1 MSMLYNK
8 IIYFLYLILFFFYLF
23 FKTIIIILKMINSF
37 INIKININYIF
48 IFLFFLKSVL
58 GTSICDNKSPFYGLY
73 LNTSST
79 NDYSNTNLSIISDCS
94 IDKYWRVKTGKEANF
109 HIHKVLEDESI
120 NRRILKFGYNTS
132 KIQKLKYSE
141 KYMIN
146 LKSDITEGSGFII
159 FGSQKKENYEFSF
172 EPNLD
177 INYITYIN
185 YYCEP
190 NNIFFKAKIDIT
202 ISDTVLEEKKV
213 FPIEVIKIC
222 KHSEALNDDS
232 IDICHAI
239 IIIIAVGI
247 IIISNLQSF
256 ESKLEATI
264 LKKFPEV
271 WIIENLSLINLLLVV
286 LLYVLYIRDIL
297 NYFLYVTTVI
307 VSIFSLVMVLE
318 ALLKNTP
325 IKKNLNNRS
334 IELDFIGSL
343 SLYLIFCIF
352 LSSVFFII
360 YEWTHNIFINDIISI
375 SISIQSIRIF
385 KFTSFK
391 YILCLCFLI
400 WCYQVLYMIFK
411 SSDLLLHYYNG
422 ILINQFDIS
431 FPILILC
438 TQFTPYSS
446 LYTEYVCLSIG
457 EVILPGIYINYLHR
471 FDKKVHL
478 HSNFYYFL
486 GLGYFIIGLFIK
498 ILLYCYASLKIPAF
512 SFFFPCLTITV
523 FYFAYQRKQ
532 LEEMLTGFKRNPYV
546 EYEVASA
553 RLESFAQSYVR
564 NSQTSSYE

>member
-1 MSMLYNK
+1 ML
-8 IIYFLYLILFFFYLF
+8 
-23 FKTIIIILKMINSF
+23 NSYK
-37 INIKININYIF
+37 NQKININI
-48 IFLFFLKSVL
+48 IFLILYFLKTVFT
-58 GTSICDNKSPFYGLY
+58 TSICDNKSPIYGLY
-73 LNTSST
+73 LNTSFT
-79 NDYSNTNLSIISDCS
+79 QDYSNTNLSIISDCS
-94 IDKYWRVKTGKEANF
+94 IDKYWRVKTGKETNF

-120 NRRILKFGYNTS
+120 NRRILKFGYNAS
-132 KIQKLKYSE
+132 KLSKLKFSE
-141 KYMIN
+141 KYIIN
-146 LKSDITEGSGFII
+146 LKYNILEGNGFIS
-159 FGSQKKENYEFSF
+159 FGSQTYQNAKEKKDYELIF
-172 EPNLD
+172 EPELD
-177 INYITYIN
+177 INYITYIT

-190 NNIFFKAKIDIT
+190 ENIFFKANIDIT
-202 ISDTVLEEKKV
+202 ILDTDSKEKKV

-222 KHSEALNDDS
+222 KHSEELNDDS

-247 IIISNLQSF
+247 IIFSNWKSF

-271 WIIENLSLINLLLVV
+271 WIIENLSMINLLLVI
-286 LLYVLYIRDIL
+286 LLYILYIQNIL
-297 NYFLYVTTVI
+297 NYFLYVTTII
-307 VSIFSLVMVLE
+307 VSIISLVMVLE

-334 IELDFIGSL
+334 IELEFVGSL
-343 SLYLIFCIF
+343 SMYLIFCII
-352 LSSVFFII
+352 LSSVFFLI
-360 YEWTHNIFINDIISI
+360 YEWTHNILINDIISI

-457 EVILPGIYINYLHR
+457 EVILPGIYINYLYR
-471 FDKKVHL
+471 FDKKVKL
-478 HSNFYYFL
+478 HGNFYYYT
-486 GLGYFIIGLFIK
+486 GLSIFIIGLFIK

-512 SFFFPCLTITV
+512 SFIFPCLTIII
-523 FYFAYQRKQ
+523 FYFAYQRKH
-532 LEEMLTGFKRNPYV
+532 LEEMLNGFQRNPFV
-546 EYEVASA
+546 EYEIGSTK
-553 RLESFAQSYVR
+553 LESFAQSYYR
-564 NSQTSSYE
+564 NSQISSFDEQGKY

>member
-1 MSMLYNK
+1 ML
-8 IIYFLYLILFFFYLF
+8 
-23 FKTIIIILKMINSF
+23 NSYK
-37 INIKININYIF
+37 NQKININI
-48 IFLFFLKSVL
+48 IFLILYFLKTVFT
-58 GTSICDNKSPFYGLY
+58 TSICDNKSPIYGLY
-73 LNTSST
+73 LNTSFT
-79 NDYSNTNLSIISDCS
+79 QDYSNTNLSIISGCS
-94 IDKYWRVKTGKEANF
+94 IDKYWRVKTGKETNF

-120 NRRILKFGYNTS
+120 NRRILKFGYNAS
-132 KIQKLKYSE
+132 KLSKLKFSE
-141 KYMIN
+141 KYIIN
-146 LKSDITEGSGFII
+146 LKYNILEGNGFIS
-159 FGSQKKENYEFSF
+159 FGSQTYQNAKEKKDYELIF
-172 EPNLD
+172 EPELD
-177 INYITYIN
+177 INYITYIT

-190 NNIFFKAKIDIT
+190 ENIFFKANIDIS
-202 ISDTVLEEKKV
+202 ILDTDSKEKKV

-222 KHSEALNDDS
+222 KHSEELNDDS

-247 IIISNLQSF
+247 IIFSNWKSF

-271 WIIENLSLINLLLVV
+271 WIIENLSMINLLLVI
-286 LLYVLYIRDIL
+286 LLYILYIQNIL
-297 NYFLYVTTVI
+297 NYFLYVTTII
-307 VSIFSLVMVLE
+307 VSIISLVMVLE

-334 IELDFIGSL
+334 IELEFVGSL
-343 SLYLIFCIF
+343 SMYLIFCII
-352 LSSVFFII
+352 LSSVFFLI
-360 YEWTHNIFINDIISI
+360 YEWTHNILINDIISI

-457 EVILPGIYINYLHR
+457 EVILPGIYINYLYR
-471 FDKKVHL
+471 FDKKVKL
-478 HSNFYYFL
+478 HGNFYYYT
-486 GLGYFIIGLFIK
+486 GLSIFIIGLFIK

-512 SFFFPCLTITV
+512 SFIFPCLTIII
-523 FYFAYQRKQ
+523 FYFAYQRKH
-532 LEEMLTGFKRNPYV
+532 LEEMLNGFQRNPFV
-546 EYEVASA
+546 EYEIGSTK
-553 RLESFAQSYVR
+553 LESFAQSYYR
-564 NSQTSSYE
+564 NSQISSFDEQGKY

>member
-1 MSMLYNK
+1 ML
-8 IIYFLYLILFFFYLF
+8 
-23 FKTIIIILKMINSF
+23 NSYK
-37 INIKININYIF
+37 NQKININI
-48 IFLFFLKSVL
+48 IFLILYFLKTVFT
-58 GTSICDNKSPFYGLY
+58 TSICDNKSPIYGLY
-73 LNTSST
+73 LNTSFT
-79 NDYSNTNLSIISDCS
+79 QDYSNTNLSIISDCS
-94 IDKYWRVKTGKEANF
+94 IDKYWRVKTGKETNF

-120 NRRILKFGYNTS
+120 NRRILKFGYNAS
-132 KIQKLKYSE
+132 KLSKLKFSE
-141 KYMIN
+141 KYIIN
-146 LKSDITEGSGFII
+146 LKYNILEGNGFIS
-159 FGSQKKENYEFSF
+159 FGSQTYQNAKEKKNYEFIF
-172 EPNLD
+172 EPELD
-177 INYITYIN
+177 INYITYIT

-190 NNIFFKAKIDIT
+190 ENIFFKANIDIT
-202 ISDTVLEEKKV
+202 ILDTDSKEKKV

-222 KHSEALNDDS
+222 KHSEELNDDS

-247 IIISNLQSF
+247 IIFSNWKSF
-256 ESKLEATI
+256 ESKLEVTI

-271 WIIENLSLINLLLVV
+271 WIIENLSMINLLLVI
-286 LLYVLYIRDIL
+286 LLYILYIQNIL
-297 NYFLYVTTVI
+297 NYFLYVTTII
-307 VSIFSLVMVLE
+307 VSIISLVMVLE

-334 IELDFIGSL
+334 IELEFVGSL
-343 SLYLIFCIF
+343 SMYLIFCII
-352 LSSVFFII
+352 LSSVFFLI
-360 YEWTHNIFINDIISI
+360 YEWTHNILINDIISI

-457 EVILPGIYINYLHR
+457 EVILPGIYINYLYR
-471 FDKKVHL
+471 FDKKVKL
-478 HSNFYYFL
+478 HGNFYYNT
-486 GLGYFIIGLFIK
+486 GLCIFIIGLFIK

-512 SFFFPCLTITV
+512 SFIFPCLTIII
-523 FYFAYQRKQ
+523 FYFAYQRKH
-532 LEEMLTGFKRNPYV
+532 LEEMLNGFQRNPFV
-546 EYEVASA
+546 EYEIGSTK
-553 RLESFAQSYVR
+553 LESFAQSYYR
-564 NSQTSSYE
+564 NSQISSFDEQGKY

>member
-1 MSMLYNK
+1 M
-8 IIYFLYLILFFFYLF
+8 
-23 FKTIIIILKMINSF
+23 
-37 INIKININYIF
+37 
-48 IFLFFLKSVL
+48 
-58 GTSICDNKSPFYGLY
+58 
-73 LNTSST
+73 
-79 NDYSNTNLSIISDCS
+79 
-94 IDKYWRVKTGKEANF
+94 KTGKETNF

-120 NRRILKFGYNTS
+120 NRRILKFGYNAS
-132 KIQKLKYSE
+132 KLSKLKFSE
-141 KYMIN
+141 KYIIN
-146 LKSDITEGSGFII
+146 LKYNILEGNGFIS
-159 FGSQKKENYEFSF
+159 FGSQTYQNAKEKKDYEFIF
-172 EPNLD
+172 EPELD
-177 INYITYIN
+177 INYITYIT

-190 NNIFFKAKIDIT
+190 ENIFFKANIDIT
-202 ISDTVLEEKKV
+202 ILDTDSKEKKV

-222 KHSEALNDDS
+222 KHSEELNDDS

-247 IIISNLQSF
+247 IIFSNWKSF

-271 WIIENLSLINLLLVV
+271 WIIENLSMINLLLVI
-286 LLYVLYIRDIL
+286 LLYILYIQNIL
-297 NYFLYVTTVI
+297 NYFLYVTTII
-307 VSIFSLVMVLE
+307 VSIISLVMVLE

-334 IELDFIGSL
+334 IELEFGGSL
-343 SLYLIFCIF
+343 SMYLIFCII
-352 LSSVFFII
+352 LSSVFFLI
-360 YEWTHNIFINDIISI
+360 YEWTHNILINDIISI

-457 EVILPGIYINYLHR
+457 EVILPGIYINYLYR
-471 FDKKVHL
+471 FDKKVKL
-478 HSNFYYFL
+478 HGNFYYYT
-486 GLGYFIIGLFIK
+486 GLSIFIIGLFIK

-512 SFFFPCLTITV
+512 SFIFPCLTIII

-532 LEEMLTGFKRNPYV
+532 LEEMLNGFQRNPFV
-546 EYEVASA
+546 EYEIGSTK
-553 RLESFAQSYVR
+553 LESFAQSYYR
-564 NSQTSSYE
+564 NSQISSFDEQGKF

>member
-1 MSMLYNK
+1 ML
-8 IIYFLYLILFFFYLF
+8 
-23 FKTIIIILKMINSF
+23 NSYK
-37 INIKININYIF
+37 NQKININI
-48 IFLFFLKSVL
+48 IFLILYFLKTVFT
-58 GTSICDNKSPFYGLY
+58 TSICDNKSPIYGLY
-73 LNTSST
+73 LNTSFT
-79 NDYSNTNLSIISDCS
+79 QDYSNTNLSIISGCS
-94 IDKYWRVKTGKEANF
+94 IDKYWRVKTGKETNF

-120 NRRILKFGYNTS
+120 NRRILKFGYNAS
-132 KIQKLKYSE
+132 KLSKLKFSE
-141 KYMIN
+141 KYIIN
-146 LKSDITEGSGFII
+146 LKYNILEGNGFIS
-159 FGSQKKENYEFSF
+159 FGSQTYQNAKEKKDYEFIF
-172 EPNLD
+172 EPELD
-177 INYITYIN
+177 INYITYIT

-190 NNIFFKAKIDIT
+190 ENIFFKANIDIT
-202 ISDTVLEEKKV
+202 ILDTDSKEKKV

-222 KHSEALNDDS
+222 KHSEELNDDS

-247 IIISNLQSF
+247 IIFSNWKSF
-256 ESKLEATI
+256 ESKLESTI

-271 WIIENLSLINLLLVV
+271 WIIENLSMINLLLVI
-286 LLYVLYIRDIL
+286 LLYILYIQNIL
-297 NYFLYVTTVI
+297 NYFLYVTTII
-307 VSIFSLVMVLE
+307 VSIISLVMVLE

-334 IELDFIGSL
+334 IELEFVGSL
-343 SLYLIFCIF
+343 SMYLIFCII
-352 LSSVFFII
+352 LSSVFFLI
-360 YEWTHNIFINDIISI
+360 YEWTHNILINDIISI

-457 EVILPGIYINYLHR
+457 EVILPGIYINYLYR
-471 FDKKVHL
+471 FDKKVKL
-478 HSNFYYFL
+478 HGNFYYYT
-486 GLGYFIIGLFIK
+486 GLSIFIIGLFIK

-512 SFFFPCLTITV
+512 SFIFPCLTIIIL
-523 FYFAYQRKQ
+523 YFAYQRKQ
-532 LEEMLTGFKRNPYV
+532 LEEMLNGFQRNPFV
-546 EYEVASA
+546 EYEIGSTK
-553 RLESFAQSYVR
+553 LESFAQSYYR
-564 NSQTSSYE
+564 NSQISSFDEQGKY

>member
-1 MSMLYNK
+1 ML
-8 IIYFLYLILFFFYLF
+8 
-23 FKTIIIILKMINSF
+23 NSYK
-37 INIKININYIF
+37 NQKININI
-48 IFLFFLKSVL
+48 IFLILYFLKTVL
-58 GTSICDNKSPFYGLY
+58 TTSICDNKSPIYGLY
-73 LNTSST
+73 LNTSFT
-79 NDYSNTNLSIISDCS
+79 QDYSNTNLSIISGCS
-94 IDKYWRVKTGKEANF
+94 IDKYWRVKTGKETNF

-120 NRRILKFGYNTS
+120 NRRILKFGYNAS
-132 KIQKLKYSE
+132 KLSKLKFSE
-141 KYMIN
+141 KYIIN
-146 LKSDITEGSGFII
+146 LKYNILEGNGFIS
-159 FGSQKKENYEFSF
+159 FGSQTYQNAKEKKDYELIF
-172 EPNLD
+172 EPELD
-177 INYITYIN
+177 INYITYIT

-190 NNIFFKAKIDIT
+190 ENIFFKANIDIT
-202 ISDTVLEEKKV
+202 ILDTDSKEKKV

-222 KHSEALNDDS
+222 KHSEELNDDS

-247 IIISNLQSF
+247 IIFSNWKSF

-271 WIIENLSLINLLLVV
+271 WIIENLSMINLLLVI
-286 LLYVLYIRDIL
+286 LLYILYIQNIL
-297 NYFLYVTTVI
+297 NYFLYVTTII
-307 VSIFSLVMVLE
+307 VSIISLVMVLE

-334 IELDFIGSL
+334 IELEFVGSL
-343 SLYLIFCIF
+343 SMYLIFCII
-352 LSSVFFII
+352 LSSVFFLI
-360 YEWTHNIFINDIISI
+360 YEWTHNILINDIISI

-457 EVILPGIYINYLHR
+457 EVILPGIYINYLYR
-471 FDKKVHL
+471 FDKKVKL
-478 HSNFYYFL
+478 HGNFYYYT
-486 GLGYFIIGLFIK
+486 GLSIFIIGLFIK

-512 SFFFPCLTITV
+512 SFIFPCLTIII
-523 FYFAYQRKQ
+523 FYFAYQRKH
-532 LEEMLTGFKRNPYV
+532 LEEMLNGFQRNPFV
-546 EYEVASA
+546 EYEIGSTK
-553 RLESFAQSYVR
+553 LESFAQSYYR
-564 NSQTSSYE
+564 NSQISSFDEQGKY

>member
-1 MSMLYNK
+1 ML
-8 IIYFLYLILFFFYLF
+8 
-23 FKTIIIILKMINSF
+23 NSYK
-37 INIKININYIF
+37 NQKININI
-48 IFLFFLKSVL
+48 IFLILYFLKTVFT
-58 GTSICDNKSPFYGLY
+58 TSICDNKSPIYGLY
-73 LNTSST
+73 LNTSFT
-79 NDYSNTNLSIISDCS
+79 QDYSNTNLSIISGCS
-94 IDKYWRVKTGKEANF
+94 IDKYWRVKTGKETNF

-120 NRRILKFGYNTS
+120 NRRILKFGYNAS
-132 KIQKLKYSE
+132 KLSKLKFSE
-141 KYMIN
+141 KYIIN
-146 LKSDITEGSGFII
+146 LKYNILEGNGFIS
-159 FGSQKKENYEFSF
+159 FGSQTYQNAKEKKDYELIF
-172 EPNLD
+172 EPELD
-177 INYITYIN
+177 INYITYIT

-190 NNIFFKAKIDIT
+190 ENIFFKANIDIT
-202 ISDTVLEEKKV
+202 ILDTDSKEKKV

-222 KHSEALNDDS
+222 KHSEELNDDS

-247 IIISNLQSF
+247 IIFSNWKSF

-271 WIIENLSLINLLLVV
+271 WIIENLSMINLLLVI
-286 LLYVLYIRDIL
+286 LLYILYIQNIL
-297 NYFLYVTTVI
+297 NYFLYVTTII
-307 VSIFSLVMVLE
+307 VSIISLVMVLE

-334 IELDFIGSL
+334 IELEFVGSL
-343 SLYLIFCIF
+343 SMYLIFCII
-352 LSSVFFII
+352 LSSVFFLI
-360 YEWTHNIFINDIISI
+360 YEWTHNILINDIISI

-457 EVILPGIYINYLHR
+457 EVILPGIYINYLYR
-471 FDKKVHL
+471 FDKKVKL
-478 HSNFYYFL
+478 HGNFYYYT
-486 GLGYFIIGLFIK
+486 GLSIFIIGLFIK

-512 SFFFPCLTITV
+512 SFIFPCLTIII
-523 FYFAYQRKQ
+523 FYFAYQRKH
-532 LEEMLTGFKRNPYV
+532 LEEMLNGFQRNPFV
-546 EYEVASA
+546 EYEIGSTK
-553 RLESFAQSYVR
+553 LESFAQSYYR
-564 NSQTSSYE
+564 NSQISSFDEQGKY

>member
-1 MSMLYNK
+1 ML
-8 IIYFLYLILFFFYLF
+8 
-23 FKTIIIILKMINSF
+23 NSYK
-37 INIKININYIF
+37 NQKININI
-48 IFLFFLKSVL
+48 IFLILYFLKTVL
-58 GTSICDNKSPFYGLY
+58 TTSICDNKSPIYGLY
-73 LNTSST
+73 LNTSFT
-79 NDYSNTNLSIISDCS
+79 QDYSNTNLSIISGCS
-94 IDKYWRVKTGKEANF
+94 IDKYWRVKTGKETNF

-120 NRRILKFGYNTS
+120 NRRILKFGYNAS
-132 KIQKLKYSE
+132 KLSKLKFSE
-141 KYMIN
+141 KYIIN
-146 LKSDITEGSGFII
+146 LKYNILEGNGFIS
-159 FGSQKKENYEFSF
+159 FGSQTYQNAKEKKDYEFIF
-172 EPNLD
+172 EPELD
-177 INYITYIN
+177 INYITYIT

-190 NNIFFKAKIDIT
+190 ENIFFKANIDIT
-202 ISDTVLEEKKV
+202 ILDTDSKEKKV

-222 KHSEALNDDS
+222 KHSEELNDDS

-247 IIISNLQSF
+247 IIFSNWKSF

-271 WIIENLSLINLLLVV
+271 WIIENLSMINLLLVI
-286 LLYVLYIRDIL
+286 LLYILYIQNIL
-297 NYFLYVTTVI
+297 NYFLYVTTII
-307 VSIFSLVMVLE
+307 VSIISLVMVLE

-334 IELDFIGSL
+334 IELEFVGSL
-343 SLYLIFCIF
+343 SMYLIFCII
-352 LSSVFFII
+352 LSSVFFLI
-360 YEWTHNIFINDIISI
+360 YEWTHNILINDIISI

-457 EVILPGIYINYLHR
+457 EVILPGIYINYLYR
-471 FDKKVHL
+471 FDKKVKL
-478 HSNFYYFL
+478 HGNFYYYT
-486 GLGYFIIGLFIK
+486 GLSIFIIGLFIK

-512 SFFFPCLTITV
+512 SFIFPCLTIIIL
-523 FYFAYQRKQ
+523 YFAYQRKQ
-532 LEEMLTGFKRNPYV
+532 LEEMLNGFQRNPFV
-546 EYEVASA
+546 EYEIGSTK
-553 RLESFAQSYVR
+553 LESFAQSYYR
-564 NSQTSSYE
+564 NSQISSFDEQGKY

>member
-1 MSMLYNK
+1 ML
-8 IIYFLYLILFFFYLF
+8 
-23 FKTIIIILKMINSF
+23 NSYK
-37 INIKININYIF
+37 NQKININI
-48 IFLFFLKSVL
+48 IFLILYFLKTVFT
-58 GTSICDNKSPFYGLY
+58 TSICDNKSPIYGLY
-73 LNTSST
+73 LNTSFT
-79 NDYSNTNLSIISDCS
+79 QDYSNTNLSIISGCS
-94 IDKYWRVKTGKEANF
+94 IDKYWRVKTGKETNF

-120 NRRILKFGYNTS
+120 NRRILKFGYNAS
-132 KIQKLKYSE
+132 KLSKLKFSE
-141 KYMIN
+141 KYIIN
-146 LKSDITEGSGFII
+146 LKYNILEGNGFIS
-159 FGSQKKENYEFSF
+159 FGSQTYQDAKEKKDYELIF
-172 EPNLD
+172 EPELD
-177 INYITYIN
+177 INYITYIT

-190 NNIFFKAKIDIT
+190 ENIFFKANIDIT
-202 ISDTVLEEKKV
+202 ILDTDSKEKKV

-222 KHSEALNDDS
+222 KHSEELNDDS

-247 IIISNLQSF
+247 IIFSNWKSF

-271 WIIENLSLINLLLVV
+271 WIIENLSMINLLLVI
-286 LLYVLYIRDIL
+286 LLYILYIQNIL
-297 NYFLYVTTVI
+297 NYFLYVTTII
-307 VSIFSLVMVLE
+307 VSIISLVMVLE

-334 IELDFIGSL
+334 IELEFVGSL
-343 SLYLIFCIF
+343 SMYLIFCII
-352 LSSVFFII
+352 LSSVFFLI
-360 YEWTHNIFINDIISI
+360 YEWTHNILINDIISI

-457 EVILPGIYINYLHR
+457 EVILPGIYINYLYR
-471 FDKKVHL
+471 FDKKVKL
-478 HSNFYYFL
+478 HGNLYYYT
-486 GLGYFIIGLFIK
+486 GLSIFIIGLFIK

-512 SFFFPCLTITV
+512 SFIFPCLTIII
-523 FYFAYQRKQ
+523 FYFAYQRKH
-532 LEEMLTGFKRNPYV
+532 LEEMLNGFQRNPFV
-546 EYEVASA
+546 EYEIGSTK
-553 RLESFAQSYVR
+553 LESFAQSYYR
-564 NSQTSSYE
+564 NSQISSFDEQGKY

>member
-1 MSMLYNK
+1 ML
-8 IIYFLYLILFFFYLF
+8 
-23 FKTIIIILKMINSF
+23 NSYK
-37 INIKININYIF
+37 NQKININI
-48 IFLFFLKSVL
+48 IFLILYFLKTVFT
-58 GTSICDNKSPFYGLY
+58 TSICDNKSPIYGLY
-73 LNTSST
+73 LNTSFT
-79 NDYSNTNLSIISDCS
+79 QDYSNTNLSIISGCS
-94 IDKYWRVKTGKEANF
+94 IDKYWRVKTGKETNF

-120 NRRILKFGYNTS
+120 NRRILKFGYNAS
-132 KIQKLKYSE
+132 KLSKLKFSE
-141 KYMIN
+141 KYIIN
-146 LKSDITEGSGFII
+146 LKYNILEGNGFIS
-159 FGSQKKENYEFSF
+159 FGSQTYQNAKEKKDYEFIF
-172 EPNLD
+172 EPELD
-177 INYITYIN
+177 INYITYIT

-190 NNIFFKAKIDIT
+190 ENIFFKANIDIT
-202 ISDTVLEEKKV
+202 ILDTDSKEKKV

-222 KHSEALNDDS
+222 KHSEELNDDS

-247 IIISNLQSF
+247 IIFSNWKSF

-271 WIIENLSLINLLLVV
+271 WIIENLSMINLLLVI
-286 LLYVLYIRDIL
+286 LLYILYIQNIL
-297 NYFLYVTTVI
+297 NYFLYVTTII
-307 VSIFSLVMVLE
+307 VSIISLVMVLE

-334 IELDFIGSL
+334 IELEFVGSL
-343 SLYLIFCIF
+343 SMYLIFCII
-352 LSSVFFII
+352 LSSVFFLI
-360 YEWTHNIFINDIISI
+360 YEWTHNILINDIISI

-457 EVILPGIYINYLHR
+457 EVILPGIYINYLYR
-471 FDKKVHL
+471 FDKKVKL
-478 HSNFYYFL
+478 HGNFYYYT
-486 GLGYFIIGLFIK
+486 GLSIFIIGLFIK

-512 SFFFPCLTITV
+512 SFIFPCLTIII

-532 LEEMLTGFKRNPYV
+532 LEEMLNGFQRNPFV
-546 EYEVASA
+546 EYEIGSTK
-553 RLESFAQSYVR
+553 LESFAQSYYR
-564 NSQTSSYE
+564 NSQISSFDEQGKY

>member
-1 MSMLYNK
+1 ML
-8 IIYFLYLILFFFYLF
+8 
-23 FKTIIIILKMINSF
+23 NSYK
-37 INIKININYIF
+37 NQKININI
-48 IFLFFLKSVL
+48 IFLILYFLKTVFS
-58 GTSICDNKSPFYGLY
+58 TSICDNKSPIYGLY
-73 LNTSST
+73 LNTSFT
-79 NDYSNTNLSIISDCS
+79 QDYSNTNLSIISDCS
-94 IDKYWRVKTGKEANF
+94 IDKYWRVKTGKETNF

-120 NRRILKFGYNTS
+120 NRRILKFGYNAS
-132 KIQKLKYSE
+132 KLSKLKFSE
-141 KYMIN
+141 KYIIN
-146 LKSDITEGSGFII
+146 LKYNILEGNGFIS
-159 FGSQKKENYEFSF
+159 FGSQTYQNAKEKKDYEFIF
-172 EPNLD
+172 EPELD
-177 INYITYIN
+177 INYITYIT

-190 NNIFFKAKIDIT
+190 ENIFFKANIDIT
-202 ISDTVLEEKKV
+202 ILDTDSKEKKV

-222 KHSEALNDDS
+222 KHSEELNDDS

-247 IIISNLQSF
+247 IIFSNWKSF

-271 WIIENLSLINLLLVV
+271 WIIENLSMINLLLVI
-286 LLYVLYIRDIL
+286 LLYILYIQNIL
-297 NYFLYVTTVI
+297 NYFLYVTTII
-307 VSIFSLVMVLE
+307 VSIISLVMVLE

-334 IELDFIGSL
+334 IELEFVGSL
-343 SLYLIFCIF
+343 SMYLIFCII
-352 LSSVFFII
+352 LSSVFFLI
-360 YEWTHNIFINDIISI
+360 YEWTHNILINDIISI

-457 EVILPGIYINYLHR
+457 EVILPGIYINYLYR
-471 FDKKVHL
+471 FDKKVKL
-478 HSNFYYFL
+478 HGNFYYYT
-486 GLGYFIIGLFIK
+486 GLSIFIIGLFIK

-512 SFFFPCLTITV
+512 SFIFPCLTIII
-523 FYFAYQRKQ
+523 FYFAYQRKH
-532 LEEMLTGFKRNPYV
+532 LEEMLNGFQRNPFV
-546 EYEVASA
+546 EYEIGSTK
-553 RLESFAQSYVR
+553 LESFAQSYYR
-564 NSQTSSYE
+564 NSQISSFDEQGKY

>member
-1 MSMLYNK
+1 MLN
-8 IIYFLYLILFFFYLF
+8 LYIP
-23 FKTIIIILKMINSF
+23 T
-37 INIKININYIF
+37 KININI
-48 IFLFFLKSVL
+48 IFLFLFFIKTVL
-58 GTSICDNKSPFYGLY
+58 ASSLCDSKSPFYGLY
-73 LNTSST
+73 LNTSYNT
-79 NDYSNTNLSIISDCS
+79 HHSNTNLSIISECN
-94 IDKYWRVKTGKEANF
+94 INKYWKVKTGKETNF
-109 HIHKVLEDESI
+109 HVHKVLEDESI
-120 NRRILKFGYNTS
+120 QRRALKFGFNLS
-132 KIQKLKYSE
+132 KISKLKIAKNY
-141 KYMIN
+141 KIN
-146 LKSDITEGSGFII
+146 LKNEIIEGNGYIT
-159 FGSQKKENYEFSF
+159 FGGQKIKNAKKNKNESYEF
-172 EPNLD
+172 NLNPKLD
-177 INYITYIN
+177 LNYITYIN
-185 YYCEP
+185 YYCEH

-202 ISDTVLEEKKV
+202 IKDEESEEKKII

-247 IIISNLQSF
+247 IIFSNWPSF

-271 WIIENLSLINLLLVV
+271 WIIENLSLIDLLLVI
-286 LLYVLYIRDIL
+286 LLYVLYIREIL

-307 VSIFSLVMVLE
+307 VSIISLVMVLE

-334 IELDFIGSL
+334 IELEFIGSL
-343 SLYLIFCIF
+343 SMYLIFCFI
-352 LSSVFFII
+352 LSSIIFII
-360 YEWTHNIFINDIISI
+360 YECTHNIFINDIISI

-457 EVILPGIYINYLHR
+457 EVILPGIYINYLYR

-478 HSNFYYFL
+478 YVNNFYYFL
-486 GLGYFIIGLFIK
+486 GLGYFILGLFIK

-512 SFFFPCLTITV
+512 SFIFPCLTITV

-532 LEEMLTGFKRNPYV
+532 LEEMLMGFQRNPFR
-546 EYEVASA
+546 EFEIGST
-553 RLESFAQSYVR
+553 RLQSFAQSYYR
-564 NSQTSSYE
+564 NSQYSSYEEQGKY

>member
-1 MSMLYNK
+1 ML
-8 IIYFLYLILFFFYLF
+8 
-23 FKTIIIILKMINSF
+23 NSYK
-37 INIKININYIF
+37 NQKININI
-48 IFLFFLKSVL
+48 IFLILYFLKTVL
-58 GTSICDNKSPFYGLY
+58 TTSICDNKSPIYGLY
-73 LNTSST
+73 LNTSFT
-79 NDYSNTNLSIISDCS
+79 QDYSNTNLSIISGCS
-94 IDKYWRVKTGKEANF
+94 IDKYWRVKTGKETNF

-120 NRRILKFGYNTS
+120 NRRILKFGYNAS
-132 KIQKLKYSE
+132 KLSKLKFSE
-141 KYMIN
+141 KYIIN
-146 LKSDITEGSGFII
+146 LKYNILEGNGFIS
-159 FGSQKKENYEFSF
+159 FGSQTYQDAKEKKDYEFIF
-172 EPNLD
+172 EPELD
-177 INYITYIN
+177 INYITYIT

-190 NNIFFKAKIDIT
+190 ENIFFKANIDIS
-202 ISDTVLEEKKV
+202 ILDTDSKEKKV

-222 KHSEALNDDS
+222 KHSEELNDDS

-247 IIISNLQSF
+247 IIFSNWKSF

-271 WIIENLSLINLLLVV
+271 WIIENLSMINLLLVI
-286 LLYVLYIRDIL
+286 LLYILYIQNIL
-297 NYFLYVTTVI
+297 NYFLYVTTII
-307 VSIFSLVMVLE
+307 VSIISLVMVLE

-334 IELDFIGSL
+334 IELEFVGSL
-343 SLYLIFCIF
+343 SMYLIFCII
-352 LSSVFFII
+352 LSSVFFLI
-360 YEWTHNIFINDIISI
+360 YEWTHNILINDIISI

-457 EVILPGIYINYLHR
+457 EVILPGIYINYLYR
-471 FDKKVHL
+471 FDKKVKL
-478 HSNFYYFL
+478 HGNFYYYT
-486 GLGYFIIGLFIK
+486 GLSIFIIGLFIK

-512 SFFFPCLTITV
+512 SFIFPCLTIII
-523 FYFAYQRKQ
+523 FYFAYQRKH
-532 LEEMLTGFKRNPYV
+532 LEEMLNGFQRNPFV
-546 EYEVASA
+546 EYEIGSTK
-553 RLESFAQSYVR
+553 LESFAQSYYR
-564 NSQTSSYE
+564 NSQISSFDEQGKY

>member
-1 MSMLYNK
+1 ML
-8 IIYFLYLILFFFYLF
+8 
-23 FKTIIIILKMINSF
+23 NSYK
-37 INIKININYIF
+37 NQKININI
-48 IFLFFLKSVL
+48 IFLILYFLKTVFT
-58 GTSICDNKSPFYGLY
+58 TSICDNKSPIYGLY
-73 LNTSST
+73 LNTSFT
-79 NDYSNTNLSIISDCS
+79 QDYSNTNLSIISDCS
-94 IDKYWRVKTGKEANF
+94 IDKYWRVKTGKETNF

-120 NRRILKFGYNTS
+120 NRRILKFGYNAS
-132 KIQKLKYSE
+132 KLSKLKFSE
-141 KYMIN
+141 KYIIN
-146 LKSDITEGSGFII
+146 LKYNILEGNGFIS
-159 FGSQKKENYEFSF
+159 FGSQTYQDAKEKKDYEFIF
-172 EPNLD
+172 EPELD
-177 INYITYIN
+177 INYITYIT

-190 NNIFFKAKIDIT
+190 ENIFFKANIDIT
-202 ISDTVLEEKKV
+202 ILDTDSKEKKV

-222 KHSEALNDDS
+222 KHSEELNDDS

-247 IIISNLQSF
+247 IIFSNWKSF

-271 WIIENLSLINLLLVV
+271 WIIENLSMINLLLVI
-286 LLYVLYIRDIL
+286 LLYILYIQNIL
-297 NYFLYVTTVI
+297 NYFLYVTTII
-307 VSIFSLVMVLE
+307 VSIISLVMVLE

-334 IELDFIGSL
+334 IELEFVGSL
-343 SLYLIFCIF
+343 SMYLIFCII
-352 LSSVFFII
+352 LSSVFFLI
-360 YEWTHNIFINDIISI
+360 YEWTHNILINDIISI

-457 EVILPGIYINYLHR
+457 EVILPGIYINYLYR
-471 FDKKVHL
+471 FDKKVKL
-478 HSNFYYFL
+478 HGNFYYYT
-486 GLGYFIIGLFIK
+486 GLCIFIIGLFIK

-512 SFFFPCLTITV
+512 SFIFPCLTIII
-523 FYFAYQRKQ
+523 FYFAYQRKH
-532 LEEMLTGFKRNPYV
+532 LEEMLNGFQRNPFV
-546 EYEVASA
+546 EYEIGSTK
-553 RLESFAQSYVR
+553 LESFAQSYYR
-564 NSQTSSYE
+564 NSQISSFDEQGKY

>member
-1 MSMLYNK
+1 MLNSYKNK
-8 IIYFLYLILFFFYLF
+8 
-23 FKTIIIILKMINSF
+23 
-37 INIKININYIF
+37 KININI
-48 IFLFFLKSVL
+48 IFLILYILKTVL
-58 GTSICDNKSPFYGLY
+58 STSICDNKSPIYGLY
-73 LNTSST
+73 LNTSFLQ
-79 NDYSNTNLSIISDCS
+79 DYSNTNLSIISSCS
-94 IDKYWRVKTGKEANF
+94 IDKYWRVKTGKETNF

-120 NRRILKFGYNTS
+120 NRRILKFGYNAS
-132 KIQKLKYSE
+132 KLSKLKFSE
-141 KYMIN
+141 KYIIN
-146 LKSDITEGSGFII
+146 LKYNILEGNGFIS
-159 FGSQKKENYEFSF
+159 FGSQTYQNAKEKKDYEFIF
-172 EPNLD
+172 EPELD
-177 INYITYIN
+177 INYITYIT

-190 NNIFFKAKIDIT
+190 ENIFFKANIDIT
-202 ISDTVLEEKKV
+202 ILDTDSKEKKV

-222 KHSEALNDDS
+222 KHSEELNDDS

-247 IIISNLQSF
+247 IIFSNWKSF

-271 WIIENLSLINLLLVV
+271 WIIENLSMINLLLVI
-286 LLYVLYIRDIL
+286 LLYILYIQNIL
-297 NYFLYVTTVI
+297 NYFLYVTTII
-307 VSIFSLVMVLE
+307 VSIISLVMVLE

-334 IELDFIGSL
+334 IELEFIGSL
-343 SLYLIFCIF
+343 SMYLIFCII
-352 LSSVFFII
+352 LSSFFFII
-360 YEWTHNIFINDIISI
+360 YEWTHNILINDIISI

-457 EVILPGIYINYLHR
+457 EVILPGIYINYLYR
-471 FDKKVHL
+471 FDKKVKLHGHL
-478 HSNFYYFL
+478 YYYT
-486 GLGYFIIGLFIK
+486 GLGIFIIGLFIK

-512 SFFFPCLTITV
+512 SFIFPCLTIII

-532 LEEMLTGFKRNPYV
+532 LEEMLNGFQRNPFV
-546 EYEVASA
+546 EYEIGSTK
-553 RLESFAQSYVR
+553 LESFAQSYYR
-564 NSQTSSYE
+564 NSQISSFDEQGKY

>member
-1 MSMLYNK
+1 ML
-8 IIYFLYLILFFFYLF
+8 
-23 FKTIIIILKMINSF
+23 NSYK
-37 INIKININYIF
+37 NQKININI
-48 IFLFFLKSVL
+48 IFLILYFLKTVFT
-58 GTSICDNKSPFYGLY
+58 TSICDNKSPIYGLY
-73 LNTSST
+73 LNTSFT
-79 NDYSNTNLSIISDCS
+79 QDYSNTNLSIISGCS
-94 IDKYWRVKTGKEANF
+94 IDKYWRVKTGKETNF

-120 NRRILKFGYNTS
+120 NRRILKFGYNAS
-132 KIQKLKYSE
+132 KLSKLKFSE
-141 KYMIN
+141 KYIIN
-146 LKSDITEGSGFII
+146 LKYNILEGNGFIS
-159 FGSQKKENYEFSF
+159 FGSQTYQNAKEKKDYELIF
-172 EPNLD
+172 EPELD
-177 INYITYIN
+177 INYITYIT

-190 NNIFFKAKIDIT
+190 ENIFFKANIDIT
-202 ISDTVLEEKKV
+202 ILDTDLKEKKV

-222 KHSEALNDDS
+222 KHSEELNDDS

-247 IIISNLQSF
+247 IIFSNWKSF

-271 WIIENLSLINLLLVV
+271 WIIENLSMINLLLVI
-286 LLYVLYIRDIL
+286 LLYILYIQNIL
-297 NYFLYVTTVI
+297 NYFLYVTTII
-307 VSIFSLVMVLE
+307 VSIISLVMVLE

-334 IELDFIGSL
+334 IELEFVGSL
-343 SLYLIFCIF
+343 SMYLIFCII
-352 LSSVFFII
+352 LSSVFFLI
-360 YEWTHNIFINDIISI
+360 YEWTHNILINDIISI

-457 EVILPGIYINYLHR
+457 EVILPGIYINYLYR
-471 FDKKVHL
+471 FDKKVKL
-478 HSNFYYFL
+478 HGNFYYYT
-486 GLGYFIIGLFIK
+486 GLCIFIIGLFIK

-512 SFFFPCLTITV
+512 SFIFPCLTIII
-523 FYFAYQRKQ
+523 FYFAYQRKH
-532 LEEMLTGFKRNPYV
+532 LEEMLNGFQRNPFV
-546 EYEVASA
+546 EYEIGSTK
-553 RLESFAQSYVR
+553 LESFAQSYYR
-564 NSQTSSYE
+564 NSQISSFDEQGKY

>member
-1 MSMLYNK
+1 ML
-8 IIYFLYLILFFFYLF
+8 
-23 FKTIIIILKMINSF
+23 NSYK
-37 INIKININYIF
+37 NQKININI
-48 IFLFFLKSVL
+48 IFLILYFLKTVFT
-58 GTSICDNKSPFYGLY
+58 TSICDNKSPIYGLY
-73 LNTSST
+73 LNTSFT
-79 NDYSNTNLSIISDCS
+79 QDYSNTNLSMISGCS
-94 IDKYWRVKTGKEANF
+94 IDKYWRVKTGKETNF

-120 NRRILKFGYNTS
+120 NRRILKFGYNAS
-132 KIQKLKYSE
+132 KLSKLKFSE
-141 KYMIN
+141 KYIIN
-146 LKSDITEGSGFII
+146 LKYNILEGNGFIS
-159 FGSQKKENYEFSF
+159 FGSQTYQNAKEKKDYEFIF
-172 EPNLD
+172 EPELD
-177 INYITYIN
+177 INYITYIT

-190 NNIFFKAKIDIT
+190 ENIFFKANIDIT
-202 ISDTVLEEKKV
+202 ILDTDSKEKKI

-222 KHSEALNDDS
+222 KHSEELNDDS

-247 IIISNLQSF
+247 IIFSNWKSF

-271 WIIENLSLINLLLVV
+271 WIIENLSMINLLLVI
-286 LLYVLYIRDIL
+286 LLYILYIQNIL
-297 NYFLYVTTVI
+297 NYFLYVTTII
-307 VSIFSLVMVLE
+307 VSIISLVMVLE

-334 IELDFIGSL
+334 IELEFVGSL
-343 SLYLIFCIF
+343 SMYLIFCII
-352 LSSVFFII
+352 LSSVFFLI
-360 YEWTHNIFINDIISI
+360 YEWTHNILINDIISI

-457 EVILPGIYINYLHR
+457 EVILPGIYINYLYR
-471 FDKKVHL
+471 FDKKVKL
-478 HSNFYYFL
+478 HGNFYYYT
-486 GLGYFIIGLFIK
+486 GLCIFIIGLFIK

-512 SFFFPCLTITV
+512 SFIFPCLTIII
-523 FYFAYQRKQ
+523 FYFAYQRKH
-532 LEEMLTGFKRNPYV
+532 LEEMLNGFQRNPFV
-546 EYEVASA
+546 EYEIGSTK
-553 RLESFAQSYVR
+553 LESFAQSYYR
-564 NSQTSSYE
+564 NSQISSFDEQGKY

>member
-1 MSMLYNK
+1 ML
-8 IIYFLYLILFFFYLF
+8 
-23 FKTIIIILKMINSF
+23 NSYK
-37 INIKININYIF
+37 NQKININI
-48 IFLFFLKSVL
+48 IFLILYFLKTVFT
-58 GTSICDNKSPFYGLY
+58 TSICDNKSPIYGLY
-73 LNTSST
+73 LNTSFT
-79 NDYSNTNLSIISDCS
+79 QDYSNTNLSIISGCS
-94 IDKYWRVKTGKEANF
+94 IDKYWRVKTGKETNF

-120 NRRILKFGYNTS
+120 NRRILKFGYNAS
-132 KIQKLKYSE
+132 KLSKLKFSE
-141 KYMIN
+141 KYIIN
-146 LKSDITEGSGFII
+146 LKYNILEGNGFIS
-159 FGSQKKENYEFSF
+159 FGSQTYQNAKEKKDYEFIF
-172 EPNLD
+172 EPELD
-177 INYITYIN
+177 INYITYIT

-190 NNIFFKAKIDIT
+190 KNIFFKANIDIT
-202 ISDTVLEEKKV
+202 ILDTDSKEKKV

-222 KHSEALNDDS
+222 KHSEELNDDS

-247 IIISNLQSF
+247 IIFSNWKSF

-271 WIIENLSLINLLLVV
+271 WIIENLSMINLLLVI
-286 LLYVLYIRDIL
+286 LLYILYIQNIL
-297 NYFLYVTTVI
+297 NYFLYVTTII
-307 VSIFSLVMVLE
+307 VSIISLVMVLE

-334 IELDFIGSL
+334 IELEFVGSL
-343 SLYLIFCIF
+343 SMYLIFCII
-352 LSSVFFII
+352 LSSVFFLI
-360 YEWTHNIFINDIISI
+360 YEWTHNILINDIISI

-457 EVILPGIYINYLHR
+457 EVILPGIYINYLYR
-471 FDKKVHL
+471 FDKKVKL
-478 HSNFYYFL
+478 HGNFYYYT
-486 GLGYFIIGLFIK
+486 GLCIFIIGLFIK

-512 SFFFPCLTITV
+512 SFIFPCLTIII
-523 FYFAYQRKQ
+523 FYFAYQRKH
-532 LEEMLTGFKRNPYV
+532 LEEMLNGFQRNPFV
-546 EYEVASA
+546 EYEIGSTK
-553 RLESFAQSYVR
+553 LESFAQSYYR
-564 NSQTSSYE
+564 NSQISSFDEQGKY

>member
-1 MSMLYNK
+1 ML
-8 IIYFLYLILFFFYLF
+8 
-23 FKTIIIILKMINSF
+23 NSYK
-37 INIKININYIF
+37 NQKININI
-48 IFLFFLKSVL
+48 IFLILYFLKTVFT
-58 GTSICDNKSPFYGLY
+58 TSICDNKSPIYGLY
-73 LNTSST
+73 LNTSFT
-79 NDYSNTNLSIISDCS
+79 QDYSNTNLSIISGCS
-94 IDKYWRVKTGKEANF
+94 IDKYWRVKTGKETNF

-120 NRRILKFGYNTS
+120 NRRILKFGYNAS
-132 KIQKLKYSE
+132 KLSKLKFSE
-141 KYMIN
+141 KYIIN
-146 LKSDITEGSGFII
+146 LKYNILEGNGFIS
-159 FGSQKKENYEFSF
+159 FGSQTYQDAKEKKRYEFIF
-172 EPNLD
+172 EPELD
-177 INYITYIN
+177 INYITYIT

-190 NNIFFKAKIDIT
+190 ENIFFKANIDIT
-202 ISDTVLEEKKV
+202 ILDTDSKEKKV

-222 KHSEALNDDS
+222 KHSEELNDDS

-247 IIISNLQSF
+247 IIFSNWKSF

-271 WIIENLSLINLLLVV
+271 WIIENLSMINLLLVI
-286 LLYVLYIRDIL
+286 LLYILYIQNIL
-297 NYFLYVTTVI
+297 NYFLYVTTII
-307 VSIFSLVMVLE
+307 VSIISLVMVLE

-334 IELDFIGSL
+334 IELEFVGSL
-343 SLYLIFCIF
+343 SMYLIFCII
-352 LSSVFFII
+352 LSSVFFLI
-360 YEWTHNIFINDIISI
+360 YEWTHNILINDIISI

-457 EVILPGIYINYLHR
+457 EVILPGIYINYLYR
-471 FDKKVHL
+471 FDKKVKL
-478 HSNFYYFL
+478 HGNFYYYT
-486 GLGYFIIGLFIK
+486 GLSIFIIGLFIK

-512 SFFFPCLTITV
+512 SFIFPCLTIII
-523 FYFAYQRKQ
+523 FYFAYQRKH
-532 LEEMLTGFKRNPYV
+532 LEEMLNGFQRNPFV
-546 EYEVASA
+546 EYEIGSTK
-553 RLESFAQSYVR
+553 LESFAQSYYR
-564 NSQTSSYE
+564 NSQISSFDEQGKY

>member
-1 MSMLYNK
+1 ML
-8 IIYFLYLILFFFYLF
+8 
-23 FKTIIIILKMINSF
+23 NSYK
-37 INIKININYIF
+37 NQKININI
-48 IFLFFLKSVL
+48 IFLILYILKTVL
-58 GTSICDNKSPFYGLY
+58 STSICDNKSPIYGLY
-73 LNTSST
+73 LNTSFIQ
-79 NDYSNTNLSIISDCS
+79 DYSNTNLSIISGCS

-120 NRRILKFGYNTS
+120 NRRILKFGYNAS
-132 KIQKLKYSE
+132 KLSKLKFSE
-141 KYMIN
+141 KYLIN
-146 LKSDITEGSGFII
+146 LKYNILEGNGII
-159 FGSQKKENYEFSF
+159 SFGSQTYQDAKDKKSYEFIF
-172 EPNLD
+172 EPKLD
-177 INYITYIN
+177 INYMTYIT

-190 NNIFFKAKIDIT
+190 ENIFFKANIDIT
-202 ISDTVLEEKKV
+202 IVDIDLKEKKI

-222 KHSEALNDDS
+222 KHPEALNDDS

-247 IIISNLQSF
+247 IIFSNWKSF

-271 WIIENLSLINLLLVV
+271 WIIENLSLINLLLVI
-286 LLYVLYIRDIL
+286 LLYVLYIQNIL
-297 NYFLYVTTVI
+297 NYFLYVTTII
-307 VSIFSLVMVLE
+307 VSIISLVMVLE

-334 IELDFIGSL
+334 IELEFIGSL
-343 SLYLIFCIF
+343 SMYLIFCII
-352 LSSVFFII
+352 LSSFFFII
-360 YEWTHNIFINDIISI
+360 YEWTHNILINDIISI

-457 EVILPGIYINYLHR
+457 EVILPGIYINYLYR
-471 FDKKVHL
+471 FDKKVKLHGHL
-478 HSNFYYFL
+478 YYYT
-486 GLGYFIIGLFIK
+486 GLGIFIIGLFIK

-512 SFFFPCLTITV
+512 SFIFPCLTFII

-532 LEEMLTGFKRNPYV
+532 LEEMLNGFQRNPFV
-546 EYEVASA
+546 EYEIGSTK
-553 RLESFAQSYVR
+553 LESFAQSYYR
-564 NSQTSSYE
+564 NSQISSFDEQGKY

>member
-1 MSMLYNK
+1 ML
-8 IIYFLYLILFFFYLF
+8 
-23 FKTIIIILKMINSF
+23 NSYK
-37 INIKININYIF
+37 NQKININI
-48 IFLFFLKSVL
+48 IFLILYFLKTVL
-58 GTSICDNKSPFYGLY
+58 TTSICDNKSPIYGLY
-73 LNTSST
+73 LNTSFT
-79 NDYSNTNLSIISDCS
+79 QDYSNTNLSIISGCS
-94 IDKYWRVKTGKEANF
+94 IDKYWRVKTGKETNF

-120 NRRILKFGYNTS
+120 NRRILKFGYNAS
-132 KIQKLKYSE
+132 KLSKLKFSE
-141 KYMIN
+141 KYIIN
-146 LKSDITEGSGFII
+146 LKYNILEGNGFIS
-159 FGSQKKENYEFSF
+159 FGSQTYQDAKEKKDYEFIF
-172 EPNLD
+172 EPELD
-177 INYITYIN
+177 INYITYIT

-190 NNIFFKAKIDIT
+190 ENIFFKANIDIS
-202 ISDTVLEEKKV
+202 ILDTDSKEKKV

-222 KHSEALNDDS
+222 KHSEELNDDS

-247 IIISNLQSF
+247 IIFSNWKSF

-271 WIIENLSLINLLLVV
+271 WIIENLSMINLLLVI
-286 LLYVLYIRDIL
+286 LLYILYIQNIL
-297 NYFLYVTTVI
+297 NYFLYVTTII
-307 VSIFSLVMVLE
+307 VSIISLVMVLE

-334 IELDFIGSL
+334 IELEFVGSL
-343 SLYLIFCIF
+343 SMYLIFCII
-352 LSSVFFII
+352 LSSVFFLI
-360 YEWTHNIFINDIISI
+360 YEWTHNILINDIISI

-457 EVILPGIYINYLHR
+457 EVILPGIYINYLYR
-471 FDKKVHL
+471 FDKKVKL
-478 HSNFYYFL
+478 HGNFYYYT
-486 GLGYFIIGLFIK
+486 GLCIFIIGLFIK

-512 SFFFPCLTITV
+512 SFIFPCLTIII
-523 FYFAYQRKQ
+523 FYFAYQRKH
-532 LEEMLTGFKRNPYV
+532 LEEMLNGFQRNPFV
-546 EYEVASA
+546 EYEIGSTK
-553 RLESFAQSYVR
+553 LESFAQSYYR
-564 NSQTSSYE
+564 NSQISSFDEQGKY

>member
-1 MSMLYNK
+1 ML
-8 IIYFLYLILFFFYLF
+8 
-23 FKTIIIILKMINSF
+23 NSYK
-37 INIKININYIF
+37 NQKININI
-48 IFLFFLKSVL
+48 IFLILYFLKTVFT
-58 GTSICDNKSPFYGLY
+58 TSICDNKSPIYGLY
-73 LNTSST
+73 LNTSFT
-79 NDYSNTNLSIISDCS
+79 QDYSNTNLSIISGCS
-94 IDKYWRVKTGKEANF
+94 IDKYWRVKTGKETNF
-109 HIHKVLEDESI
+109 HIHKVIEDESI
-120 NRRILKFGYNTS
+120 NRRILKFGYNAS
-132 KIQKLKYSE
+132 KLSKLKFSE
-141 KYMIN
+141 KYIIN
-146 LKSDITEGSGFII
+146 LKYNILEGNGFIS
-159 FGSQKKENYEFSF
+159 FGSQTYQNAKEKKGYEFIF
-172 EPNLD
+172 EPELD
-177 INYITYIN
+177 INYITYIT

-190 NNIFFKAKIDIT
+190 ENIFFKANIDIT
-202 ISDTVLEEKKV
+202 ILDTDSKEKKV

-222 KHSEALNDDS
+222 KHSEELNDDS

-247 IIISNLQSF
+247 IIFSNWKSF

-271 WIIENLSLINLLLVV
+271 WIIENLSMINLLLVI
-286 LLYVLYIRDIL
+286 LLYILYIQNIL
-297 NYFLYVTTVI
+297 NYFLYVTTII
-307 VSIFSLVMVLE
+307 VSIISLVMVLE

-334 IELDFIGSL
+334 IELEFVGSL
-343 SLYLIFCIF
+343 SMYLIFCII
-352 LSSVFFII
+352 LSSVFFLI
-360 YEWTHNIFINDIISI
+360 YEWTHNILINDIISI

-457 EVILPGIYINYLHR
+457 EVILPGIYINYLYR
-471 FDKKVHL
+471 FDKKVKL
-478 HSNFYYFL
+478 HGNFYYYT
-486 GLGYFIIGLFIK
+486 GLCIFIIGLFIK

-512 SFFFPCLTITV
+512 SFIFPCLTIIIL
-523 FYFAYQRKQ
+523 YFAYQRKQ
-532 LEEMLTGFKRNPYV
+532 LEEMLNGFQRNPFV
-546 EYEVASA
+546 EYEIGSTK
-553 RLESFAQSYVR
+553 LESFAQSYYR
-564 NSQTSSYE
+564 NSQISSFDEQGKY

>member
-1 MSMLYNK
+1 ML
-8 IIYFLYLILFFFYLF
+8 
-23 FKTIIIILKMINSF
+23 NSYK
-37 INIKININYIF
+37 NQKININI
-48 IFLFFLKSVL
+48 IFLILYFLKTVL
-58 GTSICDNKSPFYGLY
+58 TTSICDNKSPIYGLY
-73 LNTSST
+73 LNTSFT
-79 NDYSNTNLSIISDCS
+79 QDYSNTNLSIISGCS
-94 IDKYWRVKTGKEANF
+94 IDKYWRVKTGKETNF

-120 NRRILKFGYNTS
+120 NRRILKFGYNAS
-132 KIQKLKYSE
+132 KLSKLKFSE
-141 KYMIN
+141 KYIIN
-146 LKSDITEGSGFII
+146 LKYNILEGNGFIS
-159 FGSQKKENYEFSF
+159 FGSQTYQNAKEKKDYELIF
-172 EPNLD
+172 EPELD
-177 INYITYIN
+177 INYITYIT

-190 NNIFFKAKIDIT
+190 ENIFFKANIDIT
-202 ISDTVLEEKKV
+202 ILDTDSKEKKV

-222 KHSEALNDDS
+222 KHSEELNDDS

-247 IIISNLQSF
+247 IIFSNWKSF
-256 ESKLEATI
+256 ESKLESTI

-271 WIIENLSLINLLLVV
+271 WIIENLSMINLLLVI
-286 LLYVLYIRDIL
+286 LLYILYIQNIL
-297 NYFLYVTTVI
+297 NYFLYVTTII
-307 VSIFSLVMVLE
+307 VSIISLVMVLE

-334 IELDFIGSL
+334 IELEFVGSL
-343 SLYLIFCIF
+343 SMYLIFCII
-352 LSSVFFII
+352 LSSVFFLI
-360 YEWTHNIFINDIISI
+360 YEWTHNILINDIISI

-457 EVILPGIYINYLHR
+457 EVILPGIYINYLYR
-471 FDKKVHL
+471 FDKKVKL
-478 HSNFYYFL
+478 NGNFYYYT
-486 GLGYFIIGLFIK
+486 GLCIFIIGLFIK

-512 SFFFPCLTITV
+512 SFIFPCLTIII
-523 FYFAYQRKQ
+523 FYFAYQRKH
-532 LEEMLTGFKRNPYV
+532 LEEMLNGFQRNPFV
-546 EYEVASA
+546 EYEIGSTK
-553 RLESFAQSYVR
+553 LESFAQSYYR
-564 NSQTSSYE
+564 NSQISSFDEQGKY